1 MDLHWLNPNCPE
13 FLCPMRRLENL
24 LWRDYVNEKP
34 NVAHLPRFHR
44 PPIVQRYMR
53 QCPVNS
59 LCAARC
65 SPNFSHFDWSPYEAS
80 YSGPEHMCYIRHRNF
95 G

>member
-1 MDLHWLNPNCPE
+1 MIVRQFKWSHE
-13 FLCPMRRLENL
+13 ARLEQM
-24 LWRDYVNEKP
+24 
-34 NVAHLPRFHR
+34 FHR

-59 LCAARC
+59 LCASRC